1 MQEDARKISV
11 ELFKNGENQEEIVV
25 LVTPITFDELK
36 KSLPPEF
43 NNIEMP
49 NPAECKYKI
58 SLHNCI

>member
-25 LVTPITFDELK
+25 LVTPITFDELNK
-36 KSLPPEF
+36 QLPPEF

-49 NPAECKYKI
+49 DPAECKLTSI
-58 SLHNCI
+58 